1 MVKDLLHA
9 PSSSLFQKSL
19 AVYAQQHGLLPAD
32 RIKEPIFQTGITKH
46 HSIYLGMD
54 ESGNEWISENHKFH
68 GVRLVKASDF
78 FKSARSYAVE
88 PFTGSYPERMEAVR
102 RALTLLKKPYDL
114 FSYNCEHYAS
124 YVQTGNAIS
133 YQVENVMGA
142 LKFLSAAAFFIGVI
156 TLITND

>member
-1 MVKDLLHA
+1 MVNDLLHA

-78 FKSARSYAVE
+78 FKSA
-88 PFTGSYPERMEAVR
+88 
-102 RALTLLKKPYDL
+102 
-114 FSYNCEHYAS
+114 
-124 YVQTGNAIS
+124 
-133 YQVENVMGA
+133 
-142 LKFLSAAAFFIGVI
+142 
-156 TLITND
+156 